1 MKLRN
6 WSNCLIPWI
15 LLFVFKG
22 QDCNIQERGHGRYTP
37 NMLWCSLTT
46 YCQPIFSLHYM
57 IDDLS
62 RQLSWVSRF
71 QFALLESGWVQLK
84 TAEPLIPYFVRVL
97 FLMVKWVCET
107 WRWQW
112 LGQVRFI
119 PSSSTPSS
127 FGSSDRFFMALFLLM
142 IFIYL
147 FFKFNFNI

>member
-6 WSNCLIPWI
+6 WSNCLITWI

-22 QDCNIQERGHGRYTP
+22 QDCNIQERGHGRFTP
-37 NMLWCSLTT
+37 NMLWCPLLSTDLFLALHDWRFKPPTFLGLS
-46 YCQPIFSLHYM
+46 FSV
-57 IDDLS
+57 
-62 RQLSWVSRF
+62 RASWIGMGPFKNS
-71 QFALLESGWVQLK
+71 W
-84 TAEPLIPYFVRVL
+84 TLIPYFVRVL
-97 FLMVKWVCET
+97 LLMVKWVCET
-107 WRWQW
+107 WGWQW

-147 FFKFNFNI
+147 FFKFYFNI